1 MMINWP
7 INKMS
12 LIIQKI
18 QHNIQNY
25 KNNDDVI
32 YKGKV
37 SKFDGKIIECDG
49 FPVPIGTICK
59 IESNDD
65 KTVTGEIIG
74 FRDNKNLLAVHNQNA
89 NIIAGAIVEVID
101 SGVNIEVGEN
111 LLGRV
116 IDAFGNPI
124 DGKDL
129 IVGNSKWPINGKNI
143 NPMNRKPINEP
154 LDVGIKAI
162 NSLLTVGRGQRIGI
176 IAGSGVGKSVLL
188 GMMSRFTNADI
199 VVVALIGERGR
210 EVGSFVNQ
218 IFSDSAQKKT
228 SIVAVPAD
236 ISPLLRI
243 RGAQRATAIAE
254 YFRSKGKNVLLI
266 MDSLTRIAHAKRE
279 VGLALGEQPTSKGYP
294 PSVISMIPALIERT
308 GNGVAEEGSI
318 TALYTVLADSD
329 DHNDPVVDS
338 ARAILDGHIILSR
351 EQSQLGIYPAIDIK
365 NSISRIMDDIVG
377 DEQKKLAKHF
387 KKLVSVYQESR
398 DLVLMGGYTK
408 GQDIAIDEAHE
419 MWPKLVDFIKQD
431 QNFKSNYNDSIKDL
445 KSLIKFRE

>member
-1 MMINWP
+1 
-7 INKMS
+7 MS

-25 KNNDDVI
+25 KTNDDVI

-154 LDVGIKAI
+154 IDVGIKAI

-218 IFSDSAQKKT
+218 IFNDSAKKKT

-236 ISPLLRI
+236 MSPLLRI
-243 RGAQRATAIAE
+243 RGAQRATSIAE

-294 PSVISMIPALIERT
+294 PSVISMLPNLIERT
-308 GNGVAEEGSI
+308 GAGSKNEGSV
-318 TALYTVLADSD
+318 TAFYTILADSD
-329 DHNDPVVDS
+329 DTNDPVVDT
-338 ARAILDGHIILSR
+338 ARAILDGHIVLSR
-351 EQSQLGIYPAIDIK
+351 EHAQMGIFPAIDINQSLSRVM
-365 NSISRIMDDIVG
+365 NSIVDKKHKDKANFI
-377 DEQKKLAKHF
+377 KKLYS
-387 KKLVSVYQESR
+387 LYMENR
-398 DLVLMGGYTK
+398 ELILMGGYTS
-408 GQDIAIDEAHE
+408 GQNEDIDKALNN
-419 MWPKLVDFIKQD
+419 WPKICNLIKQAED
-431 QNFKSNYNDSIKDL
+431 ERTNFNDSLNNMNNIN
-445 KSLIKFRE
+445 

>member
-1 MMINWP
+1 
-7 INKMS
+7 MS

-25 KNNDDVI
+25 KTNDDVI

-37 SKFDGKIIECDG
+37 SKFDGKIVECDG

-129 IVGNSKWPINGKNI
+129 VVGNSKWPINGKNI

-154 LDVGIKAI
+154 IDVGIKAI

-218 IFSDSAQKKT
+218 IFNDSAKKKT

-236 ISPLLRI
+236 MSPLLRI
-243 RGAQRATAIAE
+243 RGAQRATSIAE

-294 PSVISMIPALIERT
+294 PSVISMLPNLIERT
-308 GNGVAEEGSI
+308 GAGSKNEGSI
-318 TALYTVLADSD
+318 TAFYTILADSD
-329 DHNDPVVDS
+329 DNNDPVVDT
-338 ARAILDGHIILSR
+338 ARAILDGHIVLSR
-351 EQSQLGIYPAIDIK
+351 EHAQMGIFPAIDINQSLSRVM
-365 NSISRIMDDIVG
+365 NSIVDKKHKDKANFI
-377 DEQKKLAKHF
+377 KKLYS
-387 KKLVSVYQESR
+387 LYMENR
-398 DLVLMGGYTK
+398 ELILMGGYTS
-408 GQDIAIDEAHE
+408 GQNEDIDKALNN
-419 MWPKLVDFIKQD
+419 WPKICNLIKQAED
-431 QNFKSNYNDSIKDL
+431 ERTNFNDSLNSMNNIN
-445 KSLIKFRE
+445 